1 MKGRSKSLW
10 KFITHPKGYVPGIS
24 ISSWKTASFNL
35 LHLPAAFD
43 LSDMDCAREFP
54 TQFVCAGD
62 SFLYTEKD
70 IFYCSPIGK
79 KSCEKGSFLYQ
90 IKYILSQ
97 IRPLV
102 FNQWKYRCEGF
113 SD

>member
-1 MKGRSKSLW
+1 
-10 KFITHPKGYVPGIS
+10 
-24 ISSWKTASFNL
+24 
-35 LHLPAAFD
+35 
-43 LSDMDCAREFP
+43 MDCAREFP

-70 IFYCSPIGK
+70 IFYCSSIGK